1 MIQHLLRLS
10 LLSLFGCPYLL
21 QAELK
26 ETFSYQERIQLLK
39 MATFGINAELLQDV
53 NATNL
58 ENSSS
63 KEIAWLDSQLN
74 SPSAYDD
81 EDDEWVT
88 HYQRLVNLSL
98 TTMPTFD
105 LYAKVKGWHKYN
117 IFNQAR
123 YDWVMQHYQMAA
135 WWDNALGNVT
145 QSTKVGSD
153 QLRQRTAY
161 AFSQLLVVSK
171 SGDPLHKRSEGLAHY
186 YDILAKNA
194 LGNYETLLRE
204 VLRSP
209 AMGVFL
215 SSAFNKKASL
225 VNNTRPDE
233 NLAREFLQL
242 FTIGPYELNLDGSV
256 KMDETGEIIPSYSQN
271 DIMEMAKILT
281 GWRLYGSYRWEQAR
295 NNVGSYSDLMIFDST
310 KHEDE
315 QDDYYTTD
323 TDRGIVTLFEGK
335 PFETN
340 VDLNATDVM
349 KDGEGNATA
358 SGLDAAINVVFN
370 HPNVG
375 PFVSRHLIKHFV
387 TSNPTPGYIK
397 RVATVF
403 NDDGSGVRG
412 NLKAVVRAILLD
424 EEAYNQSVELGG
436 KVKEPLLAFCQFMRA
451 MKARPWPKTESVRAK
466 KDDNG
471 TYIHPQFLED
481 MFCYIGPEW
490 HLNQGPLRSFDVFN
504 FYDPNFSPPDGMLMD
519 NQIISPE
526 SEILNSTFF
535 PNLQNMIMEIILNY
549 RKVRLKCED
558 PDNLTGLTN
567 APKIGFWSAN
577 FMIDLADPIAVL
589 IKGLGKESGKLDD
602 IRASDFENDVI
613 AVNAI
618 KLLLDWYEDNL
629 LFCNL
634 NGDIRTALTDL
645 SLKGLGPFLWQGN
658 DLSEGRVLDIVENTL
673 LLLVLSPEFMVDAGM
688 VPDVTPPKI
697 ELLGKKNMTLAYG
710 STYVEPGYRATD
722 NVYFGDLDS
731 KVTISGDVN
740 QWEPGT
746 YRITYSVVDAAGN
759 VTETT
764 ERIVTIS
771 EKPKPV
777 DKVPPVVDLIGETT
791 LQILVGSE
799 YDEPG
804 YSATDDQDGNITE
817 HVKIV
822 GEVNASKAGNYQ
834 LTYSVSDDA
843 GNISDEVIR
852 TIVVIEPVV
861 EVDIVPP
868 QLILFGKSII
878 NLYTGDV
885 YVEPGYQATDDV
897 DGDLSELVVIEGEV
911 NSTKSGKYEI
921 FYSVRDEAGNSSGSF
936 KRTVI
941 VSELDKKAPE
951 LTLLG
956 PVLITIPAEGVY
968 NEPGYQAT
976 DNKDGNLTAEVLVEG
991 DVNSSLPGTY
1001 ELFYS
1006 VRDAAG
1012 NLSDLLKRT
1021 IVVEEK
1027 DRVAPQIVLFGS
1039 ATIEINVGDVY
1050 VEPGYNAS
1058 DNKDG
1063 DITSAVQI
1071 TGDLNTSVAGQY
1083 ELTYSV
1089 QDSIGNQAEMK
1100 KRVII
1105 VTETVVETDETPPVL
1120 ILLGD
1125 RNITLF
1131 LGESFVEPGFNAT
1144 DNKDGNI
1151 SDRVVVSGTVDTLNV
1166 GSYEL
1171 SYAVT
1176 DDAGNQS
1183 EILTRIVT
1191 MIERPV
1197 PVDEV
1202 APVIELVGGEVL
1214 QIIAGSTFMEPGYTA
1229 TDDVDGDLTTQVV
1242 VKGKVDAGKPGN
1254 YSIFY
1259 SVQDMAGNNSV
1270 LVKRTVIVSAS
1281 VRDNIPPQLVLFGSS
1296 TVNLMIN
1303 EEVVEPGYKA
1313 FDNED
1318 GVITSSVEIIGEVN
1332 ASTPGTYE
1340 LFYSVKDKAGNK
1352 SSVFKRTYVVS
1363 DEDKTRP
1370 FLFVMGTTVVSL
1382 ELGEIYIEPG
1392 YEATDNKDGN
1402 ITSQVVV
1409 QGSVDTSKEGTYLLK
1424 YSVQDAAGNKSF
1436 TFRRKI
1442 VVVDNT
1448 PVVVPQYWWS
1458 TSERIGN
1465 GFYENW
1471 FGQFMPFASGWIY
1484 HLKFGWVYVIESSSN
1499 GMWLWM
1505 ENEGWLWSEATLWP
1519 FIWSNKTAYWI
1530 RYMPSFQSDLF
1541 FDYSTRAY
1549 RAVER

>member
-1 MIQHLLRLS
+1 
-10 LLSLFGCPYLL
+10 
-21 QAELK
+21 
-26 ETFSYQERIQLLK
+26 
-39 MATFGINAELLQDV
+39 
-53 NATNL
+53 
-58 ENSSS
+58 
-63 KEIAWLDSQLN
+63 
-74 SPSAYDD
+74 
-81 EDDEWVT
+81 
-88 HYQRLVNLSL
+88 
-98 TTMPTFD
+98 
-105 LYAKVKGWHKYN
+105 
-117 IFNQAR
+117 
-123 YDWVMQHYQMAA
+123 
-135 WWDNALGNVT
+135 
-145 QSTKVGSD
+145 
-153 QLRQRTAY
+153 
-161 AFSQLLVVSK
+161 
-171 SGDPLHKRSEGLAHY
+171 
-186 YDILAKNA
+186 
-194 LGNYETLLRE
+194 
-204 VLRSP
+204 
-209 AMGVFL
+209 
-215 SSAFNKKASL
+215 
-225 VNNTRPDE
+225 
-233 NLAREFLQL
+233 
-242 FTIGPYELNLDGSV
+242 
-256 KMDETGEIIPSYSQN
+256 
-271 DIMEMAKILT
+271 
-281 GWRLYGSYRWEQAR
+281 
-295 NNVGSYSDLMIFDST
+295 
-310 KHEDE
+310 
-315 QDDYYTTD
+315 
-323 TDRGIVTLFEGK
+323 
-335 PFETN
+335 
-340 VDLNATDVM
+340 
-349 KDGEGNATA
+349 
-358 SGLDAAINVVFN
+358 
-370 HPNVG
+370 
-375 PFVSRHLIKHFV
+375 
-387 TSNPTPGYIK
+387 
-397 RVATVF
+397 
-403 NDDGSGVRG
+403 
-412 NLKAVVRAILLD
+412 
-424 EEAYNQSVELGG
+424 
-436 KVKEPLLAFCQFMRA
+436 
-451 MKARPWPKTESVRAK
+451 
-466 KDDNG
+466 
-471 TYIHPQFLED
+471 
-481 MFCYIGPEW
+481 
-490 HLNQGPLRSFDVFN
+490 
-504 FYDPNFSPPDGMLMD
+504 
-519 NQIISPE
+519 
-526 SEILNSTFF
+526 
-535 PNLQNMIMEIILNY
+535 
-549 RKVRLKCED
+549 
-558 PDNLTGLTN
+558 
-567 APKIGFWSAN
+567 
-577 FMIDLADPIAVL
+577 
-589 IKGLGKESGKLDD
+589 
-602 IRASDFENDVI
+602 
-613 AVNAI
+613 
-618 KLLLDWYEDNL
+618 
-629 LFCNL
+629 
-634 NGDIRTALTDL
+634 
-645 SLKGLGPFLWQGN
+645 
-658 DLSEGRVLDIVENTL
+658 
-673 LLLVLSPEFMVDAGM
+673 MVDAGM

-697 ELLGKKNMTLAYG
+697 ELLGENSMTLAYG

-777 DKVPPVVDLIGETT
+777 DKVPPVVDLIGEAT

-817 HVKIV
+817 LVKVV

-834 LTYSVSDDA
+834 LTYSVSDGA
-843 GNISDEVIR
+843 GNLSDEVIR

-861 EVDIVPP
+861 EVDSVPP

-878 NLYTGDV
+878 NLYTGDT
-885 YVEPGYQATDDV
+885 YLELGYQATDDV
-897 DGDLSELVVIEGEV
+897 DGDLTELVVIEGEV

-936 KRTVI
+936 KRTVV

-956 PVLITIPAEGVY
+956 LVVITIPEEGVY

-976 DNKDGNLTAEVLVEG
+976 DNKDGNLTEEVQVEG

-1071 TGDLNTSVAGQY
+1071 AGDLNTSVVGQY
-1083 ELTYSV
+1083 ELTYTV

-1100 KRVII
+1100 KRAIN

-1125 RNITLF
+1125 RNITL
-1131 LGESFVEPGFNAT
+1131 LLEEPFVEPGFNAT
-1144 DNKDGNI
+1144 DNNDGNI
-1151 SDRVVVSGTVDTLNV
+1151 SDRVVVSGTVDKMEV
-1166 GSYEL
+1166 GTYEL

-1176 DDAGNQS
+1176 DDAGNKS
-1183 EILTRIVT
+1183 EILTRIIT
-1191 MIERPV
+1191 IAERPV

-1214 QIIAGSTFMEPGYTA
+1214 QIIAGSTFMEPGYNA
-1229 TDDVDGDLTTQVV
+1229 MDDVDGDLTSQVV
-1242 VKGKVDAGKPGN
+1242 IKGKVDAGKAGN

-1259 SVQDMAGNNSV
+1259 SVEDMAGNTSI
-1270 LVKRTVIVSAS
+1270 LVKRTIIVSPS
-1281 VRDNIPPQLVLFGSS
+1281 VTDNIPPQLILFGSG

-1303 EEVVEPGYKA
+1303 EEVIEPGYKA

-1318 GVITSSVEIIGEVN
+1318 GVITPSVEIIGEVN
-1332 ASTPGTYE
+1332 ASNPGTYE

-1382 ELGEIYIEPG
+1382 ELGETYIEPG

-1484 HLKFGWVYVIESSSN
+1484 HLKFGWVFAVESSST

-1519 FIWSNKTAYWI
+1519 FIWSNKTANWI
-1530 RYMPSFQSDLF
+1530 RYMPGFQSDLF
-1541 FDYSTRAY
+1541 FDYSTRTY